1 MRTIARLAIVGI
13 TSAASVL
20 TLAPVAGAAG
30 TATTRVTLVQR
41 PTPAVS
47 TSPVAFS
54 SKVKPWPTSTIR
66 PTGTVCFYDGTAT
79 TALACGT
86 LSPSAKGVM
95 VVHLGVKMAPG
106 THSVVARYSGDARY
120 AANQSKAVV
129 FTVS

>member
-1 MRTIARLAIVGI
+1 MRTIARLAFVGI
-13 TSAASVL
+13 TTAASVL
-20 TLAPVAGAAG
+20 TLAPMAGAAG
-30 TATTRVTLVQR
+30 TATRVTLVQR

-86 LSPSAKGVM
+86 LAPSAKGVM